1 MHVLFLTDN
10 FPPERNAPASRVYE
24 HACYWVRWGHRVTVL
39 TCAPNF
45 PEGKVY
51 VGYGNHWYH
60 VEEVDGIRVVR
71 VKTFIAKNEGVLLR
85 ILDYLSFMV
94 TGFVAG
100 LLQTRPDVVV
110 ATSPQFFTV
119 IAGWAVAAL
128 RRLPFVFELRDLW
141 PASIHAVGA
150 LRASTVLRWLER
162 LELFFYRR
170 AAKVVALTEAF
181 KHDLVSR
188 GIPAAHVEVVL
199 NGFDFTRYTPQRRDM
214 SLTQQLGLEG
224 CFVVGYIGTH
234 GMAHALDRVLDAAAL
249 LRDTPAIR
257 FLFVGA
263 GAVRDALIAQAT
275 QQHLENVLLIPAQ
288 PKTRMPAYWSVCD
301 LALVPLKNTPLFTTV
316 IPSKIF
322 EAMGMGRAI
331 VLAAPEGEASQI
343 VRGTGA
349 GVVVPPECP
358 TALAQAIRELYH
370 DKAVVE
376 QSALCA
382 LRAAPQFSREQQARD
397 LMHIFEQVI
406 ATPSSRIR
414 TAFSARA

>member
-1 MHVLFLTDN
+1 MHILFLTDN

-51 VGYGNHWYH
+51 TGYCNRWYQ
-60 VEEVDGIRVVR
+60 VEEVDGIHVVR

-110 ATSPQFFTV
+110 ATSPQFFTIV
-119 IAGWAVAAL
+119 AGWAVAAL

-150 LRASTVLRWLER
+150 LRASAALRCLER

-188 GIPAAHVEVVL
+188 GILAAHVAVVL
-199 NGFDFTRYTPQRRDM
+199 NGFDFARYTPQPRDM

-234 GMAHALDRVLDAAAL
+234 GLAQALDRVLDAAAL

-257 FLFVGA
+257 FLFIGA
-263 GAVRDALIAQAT
+263 GAVRDALIAQAA
-275 QQHLENVLLIPAQ
+275 QQYLDNVMFIPAQ

-343 VRGTGA
+343 IRATNA
-349 GVVVPPECP
+349 GVIVPPECP
-358 TALAQAIRELYH
+358 TAMARAIRELYY
-370 DKAVVE
+370 DKALVE
-376 QSALCA
+376 RSALHA
-382 LRAAPQFSREQQARD
+382 LRAAPQFSREQQARE
-397 LMHIFEQVI
+397 LMQIFE
-406 ATPSSRIR
+406 
-414 TAFSARA
+414 

>member
-1 MHVLFLTDN
+1 
-10 FPPERNAPASRVYE
+10 
-24 HACYWVRWGHRVTVL
+24 
-39 TCAPNF
+39 
-45 PEGKVY
+45 
-51 VGYGNHWYH
+51 
-60 VEEVDGIRVVR
+60 VVR

-119 IAGWAVAAL
+119 VAGWAVAAL

-150 LRASTVLRWLER
+150 LRASTALRYLER

-188 GIPAAHVEVVL
+188 GIPAAHVAVVR
-199 NGFDFTRYTPQRRDM
+199 NGFDFARYAPQPRDM
-214 SLTQQLGLEG
+214 SLTQQLGLAG
-224 CFVVGYIGTH
+224 CFVVSYIGTQ
-234 GMAHALDRVLDAAAL
+234 GMAHALDRVLEAAAL

-263 GAVRDALIAQAT
+263 GAVRDALIAQAA
-275 QQHLENVLLIPAQ
+275 QQQLDNVMFIPAQ

-331 VLAAPEGEASQI
+331 VLAAPDGEASQI
-343 VRGTGA
+343 IRATNA
-349 GVVVPPECP
+349 GVIVPPECP
-358 TALAQAIRELYH
+358 TAMAQAIRELYH
-370 DKAVVE
+370 DKALVE
-376 QSALCA
+376 QSALHA
-382 LRAAPQFSREQQARD
+382 LQAAPQFSREQQARD
-397 LMHIFEQVI
+397 LIQIFEQVVGMYL
-406 ATPSSRIR
+406 SSRPR
-414 TAFSARA
+414 

>member
-1 MHVLFLTDN
+1 LDDLGVHILFLTDN

-24 HACYWVRWGHRVTVL
+24 HACYWVRWGHRVTVI

-51 VGYGNHWYH
+51 AGYRNRWYQ
-60 VEEVDGIRVVR
+60 VEEIDGIRVVR
-71 VKTFIAKNEGVLLR
+71 VKTFIAKNKGVLRR

-94 TGFVAG
+94 TGFPAG
-100 LLQTRPDVVV
+100 LLQTRPDVIV

-119 IAGWAVAAL
+119 VAGWAVAAI

-141 PASIHAVGA
+141 PASITAVGA
-150 LRASTVLRWLER
+150 LRASTALRCLEH

-170 AAKVVALTEAF
+170 ATKVVALTEAF
-181 KHDLVSR
+181 KRDLVSR
-188 GIPAAHVEVVL
+188 GIPAEHVEVVL
-199 NGFDFTRYTPQRRDM
+199 NGFDFARYVPQPRDM

-234 GMAHALDRVLDAAAL
+234 GMAHALDHVLDAAAL

-263 GAVRDALIAQAT
+263 GAIRDALLAQAA
-275 QQHLENVLLIPAQ
+275 QQHLDNVLFVPAQ

-301 LALVPLKNTPLFTTV
+301 LALVPLKNASLFTTV

-343 VRGTGA
+343 IRATGS

-358 TALAQAIRELYH
+358 TAMAQAIRRLYQ
-370 DKAVVE
+370 DKVLVERRAVH
-376 QSALCA
+376 A

-397 LMHIFEQVI
+397 LIHIFEQVI
-406 ATPSSRIR
+406 IISPSCRPG
-414 TAFSARA
+414 